1 MCNEFLHR
9 FSPVTKYTVN
19 IERNY
24 IAENSLNQFKSS
36 ISSLSEIVLK
46 SCIWTIYST
55 FYLPCRAE
63 SLSDL
68 FDRLSSV
75 CLYVRLSVKFPHFL
89 LFQNNFSQTWHKA
102 ALGQMNGK
110 ALFQGKI
117 IPISRIYIHEILE
130 IIFYGNTGP
139 VSIWQ
144 KPWVKGSLFFKS
156 LDQCYDIIIAFRK
169 YVNWFKLFATCTM

>member
-1 MCNEFLHR
+1 MQWILHR
-9 FSPVTKYTVN
+9 FSPVTKYAVN

-102 ALGQMNGK
+102 ALVQMNEK
-110 ALFQGKI
+110 ALFQGEI

-139 VSIWQ
+139 VLIWQ
-144 KPWVKGSLFFKS
+144 KPWV
-156 LDQCYDIIIAFRK
+156 
-169 YVNWFKLFATCTM
+169 